1 MVDSPLPQLDRLFDY
16 AVPEALRET
25 CVPGVRVRVP
35 LRSAGRVADG
45 YVVEVGDGGGYD
57 GALSEVEQVV
67 SPLPVL
73 RPEIWTLAREV
84 ADRQAGTASD
94 VIRLAVPP
102 RQVRVEKA
110 HLAALAAAADAD

>member
-25 CVPGVRVRVP
+25 CLPGVRVRVP

-45 YVVEVGDGGGYD
+45 YVIEAGDGQGYD
-57 GALSEVEQVV
+57 GKLSEVEQVV

-73 RPEIWTLAREV
+73 RPEIWTLARG
-84 ADRQAGTASD
+84 QAGESDMTA
-94 VIRLAVPP
+94 VLTEFINTTV
-102 RQVRVEKA
+102 VV
-110 HLAALAAAADAD
+110 